1 MNMHQYY
8 INHMYAI
15 QISIPEIFRILQ
27 VLLKHCIYYF
37 PKTILLFKN
46 FHKNQFWHRGYFFLK
61 KKTNES
67 MHIVKKKE
75 GGVTEQ
81 KLTFT
86 YCSKIR

>member
-8 INHMYAI
+8 INHIMYAI

-46 FHKNQFWHRGYFFLK
+46 FHKNQFWHRGYFF
-61 KKTNES
+61 
-67 MHIVKKKE
+67 
-75 GGVTEQ
+75 
-81 KLTFT
+81 
-86 YCSKIR
+86 